1 MGVERHAKVT
11 LGDFLRQ
18 SAGSYEKEPVRIYRE
33 FQLKAG
39 ACFIDQWIPENP
51 LSMKDRGYDEDT
63 ARTATTG
70 AEEIIRDDM
79 DYEKICKMKT
89 MSKQET

>member
-1 MGVERHAKVT
+1 
-11 LGDFLRQ
+11 
-18 SAGSYEKEPVRIYRE
+18 
-33 FQLKAG
+33 
-39 ACFIDQWIPENP
+39 
-51 LSMKDRGYDEDT
+51 MKDRGYDEDT